1 MLFKG
6 KVATQVTAVDKI
18 LLTEFF
24 FSGFMNELT
33 DQELLALLSVFVTR
47 ERAPGSVPDC
57 GKQYSDK
64 FSDALSY
71 ITTTTEKLID
81 LEQTHQVVEETIT
94 FKRINLKFYELVY
107 DWADGKTFADCVID
121 SGIDEGAVVK
131 MILAVNRVRVCVE
144 QMATV
149 VGDNALASRLKEM
162 DPLTNRGL
170 VKMQSLY
177 LEVEQEPP
185 RLRETDEEVLVRL
198 PSTSQDEETKASS
211 PTD

>member
-1 MLFKG
+1 
-6 KVATQVTAVDKI
+6 
-18 LLTEFF
+18 
-24 FSGFMNELT
+24 MNELT

-57 GKQYSDK
+57 GKQYSEK
-64 FSDALSY
+64 FGDALNY
-71 ITTTTEKLID
+71 IIKTTEKLIE
-81 LEQTHQVVEETIT
+81 LEQNHQVVEETTT

-131 MILAVNRVRVCVE
+131 MILAVNRVRVCAE

-149 VGDNALASRLKEM
+149 VGDNAMASRLKEM

-170 VKMQSLY
+170 VKM
-177 LEVEQEPP
+177 
-185 RLRETDEEVLVRL
+185 
-198 PSTSQDEETKASS
+198 
-211 PTD
+211 